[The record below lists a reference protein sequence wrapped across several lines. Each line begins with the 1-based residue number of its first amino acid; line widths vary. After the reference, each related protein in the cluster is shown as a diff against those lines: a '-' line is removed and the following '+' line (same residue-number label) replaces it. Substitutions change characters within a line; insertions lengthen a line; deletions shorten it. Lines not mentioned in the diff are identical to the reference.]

1 VGGSRI
7 PLACRPGSNYLSTK
21 MKRTTTPPAPGIR
34 PASSTRAAG
43 AQEVALK
50 LWVVLARAY
59 ASVSRRLELDVAR
72 HGLTPTEFGILEA
85 LYHKGPLLLGNLQ
98 RQTLISSGGV
108 TYVVDRLVAKGLV
121 ARQDCPEDRRA
132 RYAVLTPAGEAFI
145 GRIFPE
151 HARRIEEL
159 LAGLTTAE
167 QGQAI
172 ALLRTLGLAA
182 EGAQESS
189 ASDVA

>member
-1 VGGSRI
+1 
-7 PLACRPGSNYLSTK
+7 
-21 MKRTTTPPAPGIR
+21 MKRTPTPPAPDSR
-34 PASSTRAAG
+34 PTPSRRAAG

-59 ASVSRRLELDVAR
+59 TSVSRELERDVAR

-85 LYHKGPLLLGNLQ
+85 LYHKGRLLLGNLQ
-98 RQTLISSGGV
+98 RETLISSGGV

-132 RYAVLTPAGEAFI
+132 RFAVLTQAGEALM

-151 HARRIEEL
+151 HARHIEEV

-182 EGAQESS
+182 EGARKSS
-189 ASDVA
+189 ATDAA